1 MKAKSFFRSIFTS
14 AKLACISNDQLGKN
28 ASPAE
33 VDVII
38 SLTSIPS
45 RLSSLHLTIKSL
57 LNQSISFEKV
67 VLWLHQD
74 LKDNLPPGL
83 QKLQGKRFEIHYGAT
98 TEPHRKLVETLKLHP
113 DRVIVTCDDDMMYP
127 RDWLFRL
134 LESWRHTPDDIVAH
148 RCRKIRIE
156 NGEILPYKTWHSEPK
171 GKSSTLTLALGWGGV
186 LFPPGALDARVLDR
200 DAYLRLSPNADDLWY
215 KAMATLKGTAMRKSR
230 DPYPAPIPI
239 IASQSMSLGKKNIGE
254 DQNRVQLLALAK
266 EYKLTFEPNPKNS

>member
-1 MKAKSFFRSIFTS
+1 VKAKSFFRSVFTS
-14 AKLACISNDQLGKN
+14 ARLACISDDQLGKN
-28 ASPAE
+28 ASPAGVE
-33 VDVII
+33 VVI

-74 LKDNLPPGL
+74 LKNNLPPVL
-83 QKLQGKRFEIHYGAT
+83 EKLQGKRFEIHYSAT

-127 RDWLFRL
+127 KDWLFRL
-134 LESWRHTPDDIVAH
+134 LESWRYTPDDIVAH

-156 NGEILPYKTWHSEPK
+156 NGEILPYRTWHSESQ
-171 GKSSTLTLALGWGGV
+171 GESSPHTIALGWGGV
-186 LFPPGALDARVLDR
+186 LFPPGSLDTRVLDR
-200 DAYLRLSPNADDLWY
+200 DTYIRLSPNADDLWY

-239 IASQSMSLGKKNIGE
+239 IGSQSISLGKKNIS
-254 DQNRVQLLALAK
+254 DDLNRVQLLALAK
-266 EYKLTFEPNPKNS
+266 EYNLLFEE